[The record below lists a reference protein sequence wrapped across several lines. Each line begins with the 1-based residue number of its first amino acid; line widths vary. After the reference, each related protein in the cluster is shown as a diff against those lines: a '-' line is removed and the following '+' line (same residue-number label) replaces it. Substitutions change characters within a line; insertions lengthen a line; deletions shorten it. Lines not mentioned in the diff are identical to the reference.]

1 MDLGADTE
9 GETPSTSSAPSNL
22 ATKLLSLWAHGKL
35 SAVEVQKLSNLAT
48 LDGCSHP
55 EVATLGAAGNFG
67 EQPGNCHRALVRSF
81 CNQLSVPEPGLVTC
95 KCFDPK
101 TSKIIGED
109 VAIFYP
115 HLMFSALAE
124 SYPEVFQRLFK
135 LHELPEFW
143 EQTLARDDDR
153 LVNHPAT
160 LEKGWEQVTIPLF
173 THGDGVEYES
183 RDSLMVWSFGPLLSQ
198 EQSLDSHL
206 LMAAW
211 PKSCTCKDTWPQ
223 LWKELA
229 WSFKALAKGQHPTHD
244 ADGNPL
250 KKGSPFWV
258 KKGKPLAP
266 GLKAIV
272 WCIEGDHEF
281 FSNSLGLPHWRNA
294 SPCWNCDCTQAAG
307 EKPYNKLHPWDQF
320 TEVDHSWAQA
330 FPSSEHPLLTEVPGN
345 SSRLLRGDALHILFT
360 KGLYGHLLGSILH
373 YLCWYD
379 EGAHQATKPADRL
392 GIIFKEVQAVY
403 TDKEVTCRLTNLVLS
418 MFTDPKKPWA
428 NWANLSCKGGE
439 GKHLAP
445 CLLEVLKN
453 ILDFSKP
460 EHSHMLKCLEHVCQA
475 VAIWDSA
482 GTFLTKAEFKKSWQ
496 LAQDAMKEYQW
507 LNAWSEDCGRSSFH
521 IVIKHHTF
529 LHLAKDAW
537 YLNPRVFWCFK
548 AEDCVGHI
556 STVTHSVSMGVKAT
570 KISQK
575 LAIKY
580 RILLHLLYTRPGFHL
595 QTEVE

>member
-101 TSKIIGED
+101 TSKIIDED

-115 HLMFSALAE
+115 HLMFGALAE
-124 SYPEVFQRLFK
+124 SYPKVFQRLFK

-250 KKGSPFWV
+250 KKGSPFWA
-258 KKGKPLAP
+258 KKGKPLAS

-320 TEVDHSWAQA
+320 KEVDHSWAQA
-330 FPSSEHPLLTEVPGN
+330 FPSSKHPLLTEVPGN
-345 SSRLLRGDALHILFT
+345 SSRLVRGDALHILFT

-403 TDKEVTCRLTNLVLS
+403 TDKEVTCRLTNLMLS

-445 CLLEVLKN
+445 CLLEVLKKHLGFQQARAQPHAQVLRACMPGGGNLGLCRN
-453 ILDFSKP
+453 ISHKSRVQEVLAIGTRCHERIPVAECMVGRLWKEFLP
-460 EHSHMLKCLEHVCQA
+460 HSHQAPYIPTSCKRCLVFKSQSLLVLQGRRLCGSHKYCDPQCVHGCESNQDQPKTGHQVQNFITSSVHKA
-475 VAIWDSA
+475 RVSSA
-482 GTFLTKAEFKKSWQ
+482 NLG
-496 LAQDAMKEYQW
+496 
-507 LNAWSEDCGRSSFH
+507 
-521 IVIKHHTF
+521 
-529 LHLAKDAW
+529 
-537 YLNPRVFWCFK
+537 
-548 AEDCVGHI
+548 
-556 STVTHSVSMGVKAT
+556 
-570 KISQK
+570 
-575 LAIKY
+575 
-580 RILLHLLYTRPGFHL
+580 
-595 QTEVE
+595 

>member
-1 MDLGADTE
+1 
-9 GETPSTSSAPSNL
+9 
-22 ATKLLSLWAHGKL
+22 
-35 SAVEVQKLSNLAT
+35 
-48 LDGCSHP
+48 
-55 EVATLGAAGNFG
+55 
-67 EQPGNCHRALVRSF
+67 
-81 CNQLSVPEPGLVTC
+81 
-95 KCFDPK
+95 
-101 TSKIIGED
+101 
-109 VAIFYP
+109 
-115 HLMFSALAE
+115 
-124 SYPEVFQRLFK
+124 
-135 LHELPEFW
+135 
-143 EQTLARDDDR
+143 
-153 LVNHPAT
+153 
-160 LEKGWEQVTIPLF
+160 
-173 THGDGVEYES
+173 
-183 RDSLMVWSFGPLLSQ
+183 MVWSFGPLLSQ

-250 KKGSPFWV
+250 KKGSPFWA
-258 KKGKPLAP
+258 KKGKPLAS

-272 WCIEGDHEF
+272 WCVEGDHEF

-294 SPCWNCDCTQAAG
+294 SPCWNCDCPQAAG

-330 FPSSEHPLLTEVPGN
+330 FPSSEHPLLTEAPGN
-345 SSRLLRGDALHILFT
+345 SSRLVRGDALHILFT

-460 EHSHMLKCLEHVCQA
+460 EHSHMLKCLEHVCQV

-521 IVIKHHTF
+521 IVIKHHS
-529 LHLAKDAW
+529 LIHLAKDAW

-548 AEDCVGHI
+548 AEDYVGHI
-556 STVTHSVSMGVKAT
+556 RTVTHSVSMGVKAT